1 MKRERLQ
8 AVLEGRKPDRTPIS
22 FWQHFPDVDHDADLL
37 AEVLIDFQRRYDLDF
52 VKMMPSGMYGT
63 EDFGCEAGDPD
74 PETGA
79 KRLLKGPISRVSD
92 WAALRPVP
100 PDKGA
105 RGRELRCLELVRRAL
120 GPEVPIIQTVF
131 SPSTTAAKIMGRDAF
146 IAAVREHPDAMEA
159 ALAMLAETEI
169 AFARAALDRG
179 ADGIF
184 FATQLAGD
192 GLLTADEYRRFGVPY
207 DMRVLEAIA
216 SRSWFSMVHVH
227 GLTPLFSLFSS
238 YPVAAISW
246 HDRRTSPSL
255 SEAQGM
261 WPGVFA
267 CGLDEWGV
275 LRKGDPEAVR
285 ADVQAIIRQA
295 DPTRFIL
302 APGCVLPL
310 DVPPDNLEA
319 ARGAVESG
327 SR

>member
-1 MKRERLQ
+1 MKRARLQ

>member
-159 ALAMLAETEI
+159 ALAMLTETEI

>member
-8 AVLEGRKPDRTPIS
+8 AVMEGRRPDRTPVS
-22 FWQHFPDVDHDADLL
+22 FWQHFPDLDHDAEQL
-37 AEVLIDFQRRYDLDF
+37 AEALVEFQRRYDLDF
-52 VKMMPSGMYGT
+52 VKLMPSGMYGT
-63 EDFGCEAGDPD
+63 EDFGCETGEPD

-79 KRLLKGPISRVSD
+79 KRLLKGPISQVSD

-100 PDKGA
+100 PDRGA

-146 IAAVREHPDAMEA
+146 IAAAREHPDAIEA
-159 ALAMLAETEI
+159 ALDMLAETEA
-169 AFARAALDRG
+169 AFARAAVDRG
-179 ADGIF
+179 ADGVF

-192 GLLTADEYRRFGVPY
+192 GLMTADEYRRFGVAY

-227 GLTPLFSLFSS
+227 GSTPLFSLFSS
-238 YPVAAISW
+238 YPVPAISW

-255 SEAQGM
+255 SEARDM

-275 LRKGDPEAVR
+275 LRTGDPEAVR
-285 ADVQAIIRQA
+285 ADVEAMIGQA
-295 DPTRFIL
+295 DATRFIL

-310 DVPPDNLEA
+310 NVPPENLEA
-319 ARGAVESG
+319 VRGAVES
-327 SR
+327 SNP